1 MNIVIL
7 GAGQVAALLA
17 CDSGGLP
24 LRGANTAA
32 ANPREWMA

>member
-17 CDSGGLP
+17 CDGRDLP
-24 LRGANTAA
+24 FRGAVTAA
-32 ANPREWMA
+32 TNPREWMA